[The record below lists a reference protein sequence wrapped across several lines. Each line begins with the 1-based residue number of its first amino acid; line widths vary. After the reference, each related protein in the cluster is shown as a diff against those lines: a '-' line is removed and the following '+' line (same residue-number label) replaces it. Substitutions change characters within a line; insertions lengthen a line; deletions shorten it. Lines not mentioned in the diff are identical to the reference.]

1 MPSLYGLMSEPST
14 SLEMLTG
21 HAILVPCDRLRSM
34 QNGAIREFG
43 VCLCMY
49 GCHAVAVD
57 ILVLEIGRLY
67 HGKHA

>member
-21 HAILVPCDRLRSM
+21 HAILVPCDRVLSM

-43 VCLCMY
+43 VCMS